1 MYQNVKKSLTA
12 TALISSA
19 SAFLIGLAST
29 GIMGIGGY
37 FMMEQTMTTG
47 EFISFT
53 LYLGLMIAP
62 IVQMSNIGRQLTEA
76 MAGLDRTQELLN
88 MSEEDDPEV
97 RVNSLASVVGD
108 IEFKDVSFGYE
119 KSKEVLHSL
128 SFKAPAGSVT
138 ALVGSSGSGK
148 STIAGLVAT
157 FLNPDSGDVHINDID
172 TTKNAQKTRKHIG
185 YIPENVNLYP
195 YLSGLENLDYFCKLA
210 GLKYS
215 KSELENYLNICGL
228 QSEAQHKK
236 VSSYSKGMRQKIGI
250 AIAYAKKATVY
261 LLDEPASGLDPLAS
275 NELSILLK
283 KLASE
288 GATILMASHDIF
300 RVREVCDRIGILKN
314 GILVKEL
321 KSKDVSANELETLYL
336 KFMQN

>member
-1 MYQNVKKSLTA
+1 MIQIQNVSKSFKGTSAIKNLT
-12 TALISSA
+12 LKVDK
-19 SAFLIGLAST
+19 
-29 GIMGIGGY
+29 
-37 FMMEQTMTTG
+37 G
-47 EFISFT
+47 EI
-53 LYLGLMIAP
+53 LGLLGA
-62 IVQMSNIGRQLTEA
+62 NGA
-76 MAGLDRTQELLN
+76 
-88 MSEEDDPEV
+88 
-97 RVNSLASVVGD
+97 
-108 IEFKDVSFGYE
+108 
-119 KSKEVLHSL
+119 
-128 SFKAPAGSVT
+128 
-138 ALVGSSGSGK
+138 GK
-148 STIAGLVAT
+148 STTINMLLG

-172 TTKNAQKTRKHIG
+172 TTKNAKKTRKHIG

-195 YLSGLENLDYFCKLA
+195 YLSGSENLDYFCKLA

-236 VSSYSKGMRQKIGI
+236 VSGYSKGMRQKVGI

-300 RVREVCDRIGILKN
+300 RVREVCNRIGILKN
-314 GILVKEL
+314 GVLVKEL